1 MLPFSAILAIALL
14 VLLSKATPSLIHSIA
29 TLVSIGNGV
38 FSVIVQV
45 MYLSVPLI
53 KASIVSAVTVTLGV
67 GTVWLEIIMDFK
79 NQ

>member
-1 MLPFSAILAIALL
+1 MLPFSSVLAITLL
-14 VLLSKATPSLIHSIA
+14 LLLSIATPSLIHSIA
-29 TLVSIGNGV
+29 RVVPIGNGV

-79 NQ
+79 HQ